1 MERKIILENIEIE
14 GIRSLEVYRKNGGYT
29 SIEKALKTMT
39 PDDIVAEVKTSGL
52 RGRGGAGFPT
62 GMKWSF
68 IEKKSGNPRY
78 LICNAY

>member
-62 GMKWSF
+62 GM
-68 IEKKSGNPRY
+68 
-78 LICNAY
+78 